1 MSVSP
6 GTQNGSDSH
15 YGGWELYRRLLSY
28 VKPYRKVF
36 FFAIIG
42 MIVVAATQPGLPYLI
57 KGITDKGLIARDS
70 SYISMIPIYLVLLFV
85 IRGLATFVSQ
95 FGIYWVGRRIIF
107 DIRRQMFQRMIHL
120 PTAFFDEN
128 HSAKLVAKLIYD
140 VEQVATAATSAL
152 TTVVKDGLTVI
163 LLLLYIVYLDWQL
176 TLMFLLIGPLVALFV
191 RFMSKRFRKVSTSI
205 QHSMG
210 HIAHVAKEAIEGQRI
225 LKTYGGHEKETR
237 YFEQANEDNRK
248 QYLRKASVSAMA
260 IPVVELFIALSLAGL
275 IHFMLNRPDQDSA
288 TVGSFIAFLTA
299 VLLLMPPIR
308 RLTKINE
315 PVQTGIA
322 AAQSVFVLM
331 DQDEEKDSADG
342 SLDHVSGRLEFK
354 DVSFRY
360 HPDDELV
367 LKDINFAIAPGKV
380 VALVGASGSGKSTI
394 ASLVS
399 RFYDPEQGQILIDG
413 VDIRTLSLKNLR
425 QHMAVVPQETI
436 LFDGSLAENITYGC
450 EGEFDADALQ
460 KAAQAAN
467 VLEFAK
473 TLPGG
478 LDSQIGERGVR
489 LSGGQRQR
497 IAIARAIY
505 KDAPI
510 LVLDEATSALD
521 TRSER
526 HVQEAMQHLMEKRTT
541 LVIAHRLSTIEHA
554 DKIIVLHRG
563 RMLEQGSHAELI
575 AKNGA
580 YAELHHRN
588 FAELDDTA
596 EKTTGQHDTAES

>member
-1 MSVSP
+1 MSVTSASP
-6 GTQNGSDSH
+6 DDRYNG
-15 YGGWELYRRLLSY
+15 WMLYRRLLGY

-57 KGITDKGLIARDS
+57 KGITDQGFIAKDD
-70 SYISMIPIYLVLLFV
+70 SYIRMIPIYLILLFV
-85 IRGLATFVSQ
+85 IRGIATFASQ
-95 FGIYWVGRRIIF
+95 FGIYWVGRRVIF
-107 DIRRQMFQRMIHL
+107 DIRREMFQRMIHL

-163 LLLLYIVYLDWQL
+163 LLLLYLFYLDWVL
-176 TLMFLLIGPLVALFV
+176 TLIFLVIGPVVALFV
-191 RFMSKRFRKVSTSI
+191 RFMSKRFRAVSASI
-205 QHSMG
+205 QSSMG

-237 YFEQANEDNRK
+237 YFEQANEDNRQ
-248 QYLRKASVSAMA
+248 QYLRKARVSAMA
-260 IPVVELFIALSLAGL
+260 IPVVELFIAFSLAAL
-275 IHFMLNRPDQDSA
+275 ITFMLSRADQETA
-288 TVGSFIAFLTA
+288 TVGSFVAFLTA

-322 AAQSVFVLM
+322 AAQSVFMLM
-331 DQDEEKDSADG
+331 DMPEETDTGTETLDEIEG
-342 SLDHVSGRLEFK
+342 HVEFRN
-354 DVSFRY
+354 VSFSY
-360 HPDDELV
+360 HPGDEPV
-367 LKDINFAIAPGKV
+367 LEDISFDIAPGQV

-394 ASLVS
+394 ASLVA
-399 RFYDPEQGQILIDG
+399 RFYNPQQGQILIDG
-413 VDIRTLSLKNLR
+413 VDVSTLSLKDLR
-425 QHMAVVPQETI
+425 KHLAIVPQETI

-450 EGEFDADALQ
+450 EEEFSEELLL
-460 KAAQAAN
+460 KAADAAN
-467 VLEFAK
+467 VLEFVD
-473 TLPGG
+473 LLSDGF
-478 LDSQIGERGVR
+478 DSQIGEQGVR

-554 DKIIVLHRG
+554 DKIIVLYQG
-563 RMLEQGSHAELI
+563 RILEQGSHEELLS
-575 AKNGA
+575 KSGA

-588 FAELDDTA
+588 FTDIDENTIQDESAED
-596 EKTTGQHDTAES
+596 

>member
-1 MSVSP
+1 
-6 GTQNGSDSH
+6 
-15 YGGWELYRRLLSY
+15 
-28 VKPYRKVF
+28 
-36 FFAIIG
+36 
-42 MIVVAATQPGLPYLI
+42 
-57 KGITDKGLIARDS
+57 
-70 SYISMIPIYLVLLFV
+70 MIPIYLILLFV
-85 IRGLATFVSQ
+85 IRGIATFASQ
-95 FGIYWVGRRIIF
+95 FGIYWVGRRVIF
-107 DIRRQMFQRMIHL
+107 DIRREMFQRMIHL

-163 LLLLYIVYLDWQL
+163 LLLLYLVYLDWVL
-176 TLMFLLIGPLVALFV
+176 TLIFLVIGPVVALFV
-191 RFMSKRFRKVSTSI
+191 RFMSKRFRAVSTSI
-205 QHSMG
+205 QSSMG

-237 YFEQANEDNRK
+237 YFEQANEDNRQ
-248 QYLRKASVSAMA
+248 QYLRKATVSAMA
-260 IPVVELFIALSLAGL
+260 IPVVELFIAFSLAGL
-275 IHFMLNRPDQDSA
+275 ITFMLSRADQETA
-288 TVGSFIAFLTA
+288 TVGSFVAFLTA

-322 AAQSVFVLM
+322 AAQSVFMLM
-331 DQDEEKDSADG
+331 DMAEETDTGTDT
-342 SLDHVSGRLEFK
+342 LDTIEGHIEFR
-354 DVSFRY
+354 DVTFSY
-360 HPDDELV
+360 HPDDEPV
-367 LKDINFAIAPGKV
+367 LKNISFDIAPGQV

-399 RFYDPEQGQILIDG
+399 RFYNPQQGQITIDG
-413 VDIRTLSLKNLR
+413 VDISTLSLKDLR
-425 QHMAVVPQETI
+425 KHLAIVPQETI

-450 EGEFDADALQ
+450 EGDFSQEQLVN
-460 KAAQAAN
+460 AAAAAN
-467 VLEFAK
+467 VLEFVD
-473 TLPGG
+473 LLSEGF
-478 LDSQIGERGVR
+478 DSQIGEQGVR

-554 DKIIVLHRG
+554 DKIIVLHQG
-563 RMLEQGSHAELI
+563 RILEQGTHEELLS
-575 AKNGA
+575 KSGA

-588 FAELDDTA
+588 FADIDENTVQDETA
-596 EKTTGQHDTAES
+596 ED

>member
-1 MSVSP
+1 M
-6 GTQNGSDSH
+6 
-15 YGGWELYRRLLSY
+15 LYRRLLGY

-57 KGITDKGLIARDS
+57 KGITDQGFIAKDD
-70 SYISMIPIYLVLLFV
+70 SYIRMIPIYLILLFV
-85 IRGLATFVSQ
+85 IRGTATFASQ
-95 FGIYWVGRRIIF
+95 FGIYWVGRRVIF
-107 DIRRQMFQRMIHL
+107 DIRREMFQRMIHL

-163 LLLLYIVYLDWQL
+163 LLLLYLVYLDWVL
-176 TLMFLLIGPLVALFV
+176 TLIFLIIGPVVALFV
-191 RFMSKRFRKVSTSI
+191 RFMRKRFRAVSTSI
-205 QHSMG
+205 QSSMG

-237 YFEQANEDNRK
+237 YFEQANEDNRQ
-248 QYLRKASVSAMA
+248 QYLRKATVSAMA
-260 IPVVELFIALSLAGL
+260 IPVVELFIAFSLAGL
-275 IHFMLNRPDQDSA
+275 ITFMLSRADQETA
-288 TVGSFIAFLTA
+288 TVGSFVAFLTA

-322 AAQSVFVLM
+322 AAQSVFMLM
-331 DQDEEKDSADG
+331 DMAEETDTG
-342 SLDHVSGRLEFK
+342 TGTLDTIEGHVEFRN
-354 DVSFRY
+354 VTFSY
-360 HPDDELV
+360 HPDDEPV
-367 LKDINFAIAPGKV
+367 LKNISFDIAPGQV

-394 ASLVS
+394 ASLVA
-399 RFYDPEQGQILIDG
+399 RFYNPQQGQIMIDG
-413 VDIRTLSLKNLR
+413 VEISTLSLKDLR
-425 QHMAVVPQETI
+425 KHLALVPQETI

-450 EGEFDADALQ
+450 EGDFSEEQLVNAAD
-460 KAAQAAN
+460 AAN
-467 VLEFAK
+467 VLEFVD
-473 TLPGG
+473 LLSEGF
-478 LDSQIGERGVR
+478 DSQIGEQGVR

-554 DKIIVLHRG
+554 DKIIVLHQG
-563 RMLEQGSHAELI
+563 RILEQGTHEELLS
-575 AKNGA
+575 KSGA

-588 FAELDDTA
+588 FADIDENTVQDETA
-596 EKTTGQHDTAES
+596 ED

>member
-1 MSVSP
+1 MSASP
-6 GTQNGSDSH
+6 ASPNDRYNG
-15 YGGWELYRRLLSY
+15 WMLYRRLLGY

-57 KGITDKGLIARDS
+57 KGITDQGFIAKDD
-70 SYISMIPIYLVLLFV
+70 SYIRMIPIYLILLFV
-85 IRGLATFVSQ
+85 IRGIATFASQ
-95 FGIYWVGRRIIF
+95 FGIYWVGRRVIF
-107 DIRRQMFQRMIHL
+107 DIRREMFQRMIHL

-163 LLLLYIVYLDWQL
+163 LLLLYLVYLDWVL
-176 TLMFLLIGPLVALFV
+176 TLIFLVIGPVVALFV
-191 RFMSKRFRKVSTSI
+191 RFMSKRFRAVSTSI
-205 QHSMG
+205 QSSMG

-237 YFEQANEDNRK
+237 YFEQANEDNRQ
-248 QYLRKASVSAMA
+248 QYLRKATVSAMA
-260 IPVVELFIALSLAGL
+260 IPVVELFIAFSLAGL
-275 IHFMLNRPDQDSA
+275 ITFMLSRADQETA
-288 TVGSFIAFLTA
+288 TVGSFVAFLTA

-322 AAQSVFVLM
+322 AAQSVFMLM
-331 DQDEEKDSADG
+331 DMAEETDTGTDT
-342 SLDHVSGRLEFK
+342 LDTIEGHIEFR
-354 DVSFRY
+354 DVTFSY
-360 HPDDELV
+360 HPDDEPV
-367 LKDINFAIAPGKV
+367 LKNISFDIAPGQV

-399 RFYDPEQGQILIDG
+399 RFYNPQQGQITIDG
-413 VDIRTLSLKNLR
+413 VDISTLSLKDLR
-425 QHMAVVPQETI
+425 KHLAIVPQETI

-450 EGEFDADALQ
+450 EGDFSQEQLVN
-460 KAAQAAN
+460 AAAAAN
-467 VLEFAK
+467 VLEFVD
-473 TLPGG
+473 LLSEGF
-478 LDSQIGERGVR
+478 DSQIGEQGVR

-554 DKIIVLHRG
+554 DKIIVLHQG
-563 RMLEQGSHAELI
+563 RILEQGTHEELLS
-575 AKNGA
+575 KSGA

-588 FAELDDTA
+588 FADIDENTVQDETA
-596 EKTTGQHDTAES
+596 ED

>member
-1 MSVSP
+1 M
-6 GTQNGSDSH
+6 
-15 YGGWELYRRLLSY
+15 LYRRLLGY

-57 KGITDKGLIARDS
+57 KGITDQGFIAKDD
-70 SYISMIPIYLVLLFV
+70 SYIRMIPIYLILLFV
-85 IRGLATFVSQ
+85 IRGIATFASQ
-95 FGIYWVGRRIIF
+95 FGIYWVGRRVIF
-107 DIRRQMFQRMIHL
+107 DIRREMFQRMIHL

-163 LLLLYIVYLDWQL
+163 LLLLYLVYLDWVL
-176 TLMFLLIGPLVALFV
+176 TLIFLVIGPVVALFV
-191 RFMSKRFRKVSTSI
+191 RFMSKRFRAVSTSI
-205 QHSMG
+205 QSSIG

-237 YFEQANEDNRK
+237 YFEQANEDNRQ
-248 QYLRKASVSAMA
+248 QYLRKATVSAMA
-260 IPVVELFIALSLAGL
+260 IPVVELFIAFSLAGL
-275 IHFMLNRPDQDSA
+275 ITFMLSRADQETA
-288 TVGSFIAFLTA
+288 TVGSFVAFLTA

-322 AAQSVFVLM
+322 AAQSVFMLM
-331 DQDEEKDSADG
+331 DMAEETDTG
-342 SLDHVSGRLEFK
+342 TGTLDTIEGHIEFR
-354 DVSFRY
+354 DVTFSY
-360 HPDDELV
+360 HPDDEPV
-367 LKDINFAIAPGKV
+367 LKNISFDIAPGQV

-399 RFYDPEQGQILIDG
+399 RFYNPQQGQITIDG
-413 VDIRTLSLKNLR
+413 VDISTLSLKELR
-425 QHMAVVPQETI
+425 KHLAIVPQETI

-450 EGEFDADALQ
+450 EGDFSQEQLVN
-460 KAAQAAN
+460 AAAAAN
-467 VLEFAK
+467 VLEFVD
-473 TLPGG
+473 LLSEGF
-478 LDSQIGERGVR
+478 DSQIGEQGVR

-554 DKIIVLHRG
+554 DKIIVLHQG
-563 RMLEQGSHAELI
+563 RILEQGTHEELLS
-575 AKNGA
+575 KSGA

-588 FAELDDTA
+588 FADIDENTVQDETA
-596 EKTTGQHDTAES
+596 ED

>member
-1 MSVSP
+1 MSISSASP
-6 GTQNGSDSH
+6 EDRYNG
-15 YGGWELYRRLLSY
+15 WMLYRRLLGY

-36 FFAIIG
+36 FLAIIG

-57 KGITDKGLIARDS
+57 KDITDQGFIAKDD
-70 SYISMIPIYLVLLFV
+70 SYIRMIPIYLILLFV
-85 IRGLATFVSQ
+85 IRGIATFASQ
-95 FGIYWVGRRIIF
+95 FGIYWVGRRVIF
-107 DIRRQMFQRMIHL
+107 DIRREMFQRMIHL

-163 LLLLYIVYLDWQL
+163 LLLLYLFYLDWVL
-176 TLMFLLIGPLVALFV
+176 TLIFLVIGPVVALFV
-191 RFMSKRFRKVSTSI
+191 RFMSKRFRAVSASI
-205 QHSMG
+205 QSSMG

-237 YFEQANEDNRK
+237 YFEQANEDNRQ
-248 QYLRKASVSAMA
+248 QYLRKARVSAMA
-260 IPVVELFIALSLAGL
+260 IPVVELFIAFSLAAL
-275 IHFMLNRPDQDSA
+275 ITFMLSRADQETA
-288 TVGSFIAFLTA
+288 TVGSFVAFLTA

-322 AAQSVFVLM
+322 AAQSVFMLM
-331 DQDEEKDSADG
+331 DMPEETDTGTETLDEIEG
-342 SLDHVSGRLEFK
+342 HVEFRN
-354 DVSFRY
+354 VSFTY
-360 HPDDELV
+360 HPGDEPV
-367 LKDINFAIAPGKV
+367 LEDISFDIAPGQV

-394 ASLVS
+394 ASLVA
-399 RFYDPEQGQILIDG
+399 RFYNPQKGQILIDG
-413 VDIRTLSLKNLR
+413 VDVSTLSLKDLR
-425 QHMAVVPQETI
+425 KHLAIVPQETI

-450 EGEFDADALQ
+450 EGELSKELLL
-460 KAAQAAN
+460 KAADAAN
-467 VLEFAK
+467 VLEFVD
-473 TLPGG
+473 LLSEGF
-478 LDSQIGERGVR
+478 DSQIGEQGVR

-541 LVIAHRLSTIEHA
+541 LVIAHRLSTVRNA
-554 DKIIVLHRG
+554 DRIIVMERG
-563 RMLEQGSHAELI
+563 RIVEDGDHKTLLAQG
-575 AKNGA
+575 GY
-580 YAELHHRN
+580 YAELQ
-588 FAELDDTA
+588 
-596 EKTTGQHDTAES
+596 QHQVAPAVVSGSA

>member
-1 MSVSP
+1 MSASSASP
-6 GTQNGSDSH
+6 EDRYNG
-15 YGGWELYRRLLSY
+15 WMLYRRLLGY

-57 KGITDKGLIARDS
+57 KGITDQGFIAKDD
-70 SYISMIPIYLVLLFV
+70 SYIRMIPVYLILLFV
-85 IRGLATFVSQ
+85 IRGIATFASQ
-95 FGIYWVGRRIIF
+95 FGIYWVGRRVIF
-107 DIRRQMFQRMIHL
+107 DIRREMFQRMIHL
-120 PTAFFDEN
+120 PTVFFDEN

-163 LLLLYIVYLDWQL
+163 LLLLYLVYLDWVL
-176 TLMFLLIGPLVALFV
+176 TLIFLIIGPVVALFV
-191 RFMSKRFRKVSTSI
+191 RFMSKRFRAVSTSI
-205 QHSMG
+205 QSSMG

-237 YFEQANEDNRK
+237 YFEQANEDNRQ
-248 QYLRKASVSAMA
+248 QYLRKARVSAMA
-260 IPVVELFIALSLAGL
+260 IPVVELFIAFSLAGL
-275 IHFMLNRPDQDSA
+275 ISFMLSRADQGSA
-288 TVGSFIAFLTA
+288 TVGSFVAFLTA

-322 AAQSVFVLM
+322 AAQSVFMLM
-331 DQDEEKDSADG
+331 DMPEETDTGTGTLEAIEG
-342 SLDHVSGRLEFK
+342 HVEFR
-354 DVSFRY
+354 DISFSY
-360 HPDDELV
+360 HPDDEPV
-367 LKDINFAIAPGKV
+367 LSNISFDIAPGQV

-394 ASLVS
+394 ASLVA
-399 RFYDPEQGQILIDG
+399 RFYNPQQGQILIDG
-413 VDIRTLSLKNLR
+413 VNIATLSLKELR
-425 QHMAVVPQETI
+425 KHLAIVPQETI

-450 EGEFDADALQ
+450 EGEYSEELLRNAAD
-460 KAAQAAN
+460 AAN
-467 VLEFAK
+467 VLEFVD
-473 TLPGG
+473 LLSEGF
-478 LDSQIGERGVR
+478 DSQIGEQGVR

-505 KDAPI
+505 KDAPV

-554 DKIIVLHRG
+554 DKIIVLHQG
-563 RMLEQGSHAELI
+563 RILEQGTHEELLS
-575 AKNGA
+575 KSGA
-580 YAELHHRN
+580 YAELHQRN
-588 FAELDDTA
+588 FTDIDENTVQDAAAED
-596 EKTTGQHDTAES
+596 

>member
-1 MSVSP
+1 M
-6 GTQNGSDSH
+6 
-15 YGGWELYRRLLSY
+15 LYRRLLGY

-57 KGITDKGLIARDS
+57 KGITDQGFIAKDD
-70 SYISMIPIYLVLLFV
+70 SYIRMIPIYLILLFV
-85 IRGLATFVSQ
+85 IRGIATFASQ
-95 FGIYWVGRRIIF
+95 FGIYWVGRRVIF
-107 DIRRQMFQRMIHL
+107 DIRREMFQRMIHL

-163 LLLLYIVYLDWQL
+163 LLLLYLVYLDWVL
-176 TLMFLLIGPLVALFV
+176 TLIFLVIGPVVALFV
-191 RFMSKRFRKVSTSI
+191 RFMSKRFRAVSTSI
-205 QHSMG
+205 QSSMG

-237 YFEQANEDNRK
+237 YFEQANEDNRQ
-248 QYLRKASVSAMA
+248 QYLRKATVSAMA
-260 IPVVELFIALSLAGL
+260 IPVVELFIAFSLAGL
-275 IHFMLNRPDQDSA
+275 ITYMLSRADQETA
-288 TVGSFIAFLTA
+288 TVGSFVAFLTA

-322 AAQSVFVLM
+322 AAQSVFMLM
-331 DQDEEKDSADG
+331 DMAEETDTG
-342 SLDHVSGRLEFK
+342 TGTLDTIEGHVEFR
-354 DVSFRY
+354 DVTFSY
-360 HPDDELV
+360 HPDDEPV
-367 LKDINFAIAPGKV
+367 LKNISFDIAPGQV

-394 ASLVS
+394 ASLVA
-399 RFYDPEQGQILIDG
+399 RFYNPQQGQIMIDG
-413 VDIRTLSLKNLR
+413 VDISTLSLKNLR
-425 QHMAVVPQETI
+425 KHLAIVPQETI

-450 EGEFDADALQ
+450 EGDFSEEQLVNAAD
-460 KAAQAAN
+460 AAN
-467 VLEFAK
+467 VLEFVD
-473 TLPGG
+473 LLSEGF
-478 LDSQIGERGVR
+478 DSQIGEQGVR

-554 DKIIVLHRG
+554 DKIIVLHQG
-563 RMLEQGSHAELI
+563 RILEQGTHEELLS
-575 AKNGA
+575 KSGA

-588 FAELDDTA
+588 FADIDENTVQDETA
-596 EKTTGQHDTAES
+596 ED

>member
-1 MSVSP
+1 MSATVASSEDP
-6 GTQNGSDSH
+6 YNG
-15 YGGWELYRRLLSY
+15 WMLYRRLLAY

-36 FFAIIG
+36 FLAIIG

-57 KGITDKGLIARDS
+57 KGITDQGFIAKDS
-70 SYISMIPIYLVLLFV
+70 SYIRMIPIYLILLFV
-85 IRGLATFVSQ
+85 IRGIATFASQ
-95 FGIYWVGRRIIF
+95 YGIYWVGRRVIF
-107 DIRRQMFQRMIHL
+107 DIRREMFQRMIHL

-163 LLLLYIVYLDWQL
+163 LLLLYLVYLDWIL
-176 TLMFLLIGPLVALFV
+176 TLIFLVIGPVVALFV
-191 RFMSKRFRKVSTSI
+191 RFMSKRFRAVSTSI
-205 QHSMG
+205 QSSMG

-237 YFEQANEDNRK
+237 YFERANEDNRQ
-248 QYLRKASVSAMA
+248 QYLRKATVSAMA
-260 IPVVELFIALSLAGL
+260 IPVVELFIAFSLAGL
-275 IHFMLNRPDQDSA
+275 ITFMLARADQETA
-288 TVGSFIAFLTA
+288 TVGSFVAFLTA

-322 AAQSVFVLM
+322 AAQSVFMLM
-331 DQDEEKDSADG
+331 DEQEETDHGTGTLDSIKG
-342 SLDHVSGRLEFK
+342 HVEFSH
-354 DVSFRY
+354 VSFRY
-360 HPDDELV
+360 HPDDDPV
-367 LKDINFAIAPGKV
+367 LEDISFEIAPGEV

-394 ASLVS
+394 ASLVA
-399 RFYDPEQGQILIDG
+399 RFYNPQQGQIFIDG
-413 VDIRTLSLKNLR
+413 VDVSSLSLRELR
-425 QHMAVVPQETI
+425 RQLAVVPQETI
-436 LFDGSLAENITYGC
+436 LFDGTLAENITYGC
-450 EGEFDADALQ
+450 EGEFSQEALLKAAVAANVQEFADALS
-460 KAAQAAN
+460 
-467 VLEFAK
+467 E
-473 TLPGG
+473 GY
-478 LDSQIGERGVR
+478 DSQIGEQGVR

-554 DKIIVLHRG
+554 DKIIVVHDG
-563 RMLEQGSHAELI
+563 KILEQGTHEDLLS
-575 AKNGA
+575 KNGA
-580 YAELHHRN
+580 YAELYHRN
-588 FAELDDTA
+588 FSDSNEITVEEESTA
-596 EKTTGQHDTAES
+596 E

>member
-1 MSVSP
+1 M
-6 GTQNGSDSH
+6 
-15 YGGWELYRRLLSY
+15 LYRRLLGY

-57 KGITDKGLIARDS
+57 KGITDQGFIAKDD
-70 SYISMIPIYLVLLFV
+70 SYIRMIPIYLILLFV
-85 IRGLATFVSQ
+85 IRGTATFASQ
-95 FGIYWVGRRIIF
+95 FGIYWVGRRVIF
-107 DIRRQMFQRMIHL
+107 DIRREMFQRMIHL

-163 LLLLYIVYLDWQL
+163 LLLLYLVYLDWVL
-176 TLMFLLIGPLVALFV
+176 TLIFLIIGPVVALFV
-191 RFMSKRFRKVSTSI
+191 RFMSKRFRAVSTSI
-205 QHSMG
+205 QSSMG

-237 YFEQANEDNRK
+237 YFEQANEDNRQ
-248 QYLRKASVSAMA
+248 QYLRKATVSAMA
-260 IPVVELFIALSLAGL
+260 IPVVELFIAFSLAGL
-275 IHFMLNRPDQDSA
+275 ITFMLSRADQETA
-288 TVGSFIAFLTA
+288 TVGSFVAFLTA

-322 AAQSVFVLM
+322 AAQSVFMLM
-331 DQDEEKDSADG
+331 DMAEETDTG
-342 SLDHVSGRLEFK
+342 TGTLDTIEGHVEFRN
-354 DVSFRY
+354 VTFSY
-360 HPDDELV
+360 HPDDEPV
-367 LKDINFAIAPGKV
+367 LKNISFDIAPGQV

-394 ASLVS
+394 ASLVA
-399 RFYDPEQGQILIDG
+399 RFYNPQQGQIMIDG
-413 VDIRTLSLKNLR
+413 VEISTLSLKDLR
-425 QHMAVVPQETI
+425 KHLALVPQETI

-450 EGEFDADALQ
+450 EGDFSEEQLVNAAD
-460 KAAQAAN
+460 AAN
-467 VLEFAK
+467 VLEFVD
-473 TLPGG
+473 LLSEGF
-478 LDSQIGERGVR
+478 DSQIGEQGVR

-554 DKIIVLHRG
+554 DKIIVLHQG
-563 RMLEQGSHAELI
+563 RILEQGTHEELLS
-575 AKNGA
+575 KSGA

-588 FAELDDTA
+588 FADIDENTVQDETA
-596 EKTTGQHDTAES
+596 ED

>member
-1 MSVSP
+1 MSTSSASSEDP
-6 GTQNGSDSH
+6 YNG
-15 YGGWELYRRLLSY
+15 WMLYRRLLGY

-57 KGITDKGLIARDS
+57 KGITDQGFIAKDS
-70 SYISMIPIYLVLLFV
+70 TYIRMIPVYLILLFV
-85 IRGLATFVSQ
+85 VRGIATFASQ
-95 FGIYWVGRRIIF
+95 FGIYWVGRRVIF
-107 DIRRQMFQRMIHL
+107 DIRREMFQRMIHL

-163 LLLLYIVYLDWQL
+163 LLLLYLVYLDWVL
-176 TLMFLLIGPLVALFV
+176 TLIFLVIGPVVALFV
-191 RFMSKRFRKVSTSI
+191 RFMSKRFRAVSTSI
-205 QHSMG
+205 QSSMG

-237 YFEQANEDNRK
+237 YFEQANEDNRQ
-248 QYLRKASVSAMA
+248 QYLRKATVSAMA
-260 IPVVELFIALSLAGL
+260 IPVVELFIAFSLAGL
-275 IHFMLNRPDQDSA
+275 ITFMLSRADQESA
-288 TVGSFIAFLTA
+288 TVGSFVAFLTA

-322 AAQSVFVLM
+322 AAQSVFMLM
-331 DQDEEKDSADG
+331 DEQEETDSG
-342 SLDHVSGRLEFK
+342 SGTLDSIKGHVEFKHVSF
-354 DVSFRY
+354 SY
-360 HPDDELV
+360 HPDDTPV
-367 LKDINFAIAPGKV
+367 LENISFAIAPGEV

-394 ASLVS
+394 ASLVA
-399 RFYDPEQGQILIDG
+399 RFYNPQQGQILIDG
-413 VDIRTLSLKNLR
+413 VDVTTLSLKELR
-425 QHMAVVPQETI
+425 KQLAIVPQETI
-436 LFDGSLAENITYGC
+436 LFDGTLAENITYGC
-450 EGEFDADALQ
+450 EGAFSEELLL
-460 KAAQAAN
+460 KAADAAN
-467 VLEFAK
+467 VQEFVD
-473 TLPGG
+473 G
-478 LDSQIGERGVR
+478 LSQGFDSQIGEQGVR

-541 LVIAHRLSTIEHA
+541 IVIAHRLSTIEHA
-554 DKIIVLHRG
+554 DKIIVLHEG
-563 RMLEQGSHAELI
+563 RILEQGTHEVLLS
-575 AKNGA
+575 KNGA
-580 YAELHHRN
+580 YAELHQRN
-588 FAELDDTA
+588 FTDIDENTVQDDSAED
-596 EKTTGQHDTAES
+596 

>member
-1 MSVSP
+1 M
-6 GTQNGSDSH
+6 
-15 YGGWELYRRLLSY
+15 LYRRLLGY

-57 KGITDKGLIARDS
+57 KGITDQGFIAKDD
-70 SYISMIPIYLVLLFV
+70 SYIRMIPIYLILLFV
-85 IRGLATFVSQ
+85 IRGIATFASQ
-95 FGIYWVGRRIIF
+95 FGIYWVGRRVIF
-107 DIRRQMFQRMIHL
+107 DIRREMFQRMIHL

-163 LLLLYIVYLDWQL
+163 LLLLYLVYLDWVL
-176 TLMFLLIGPLVALFV
+176 TLIFLVIGPVVALFV
-191 RFMSKRFRKVSTSI
+191 RFMSKRFRAVSTSI
-205 QHSMG
+205 QSSMG

-237 YFEQANEDNRK
+237 YFEQANEDNRQ
-248 QYLRKASVSAMA
+248 QYLRKATVSAMA
-260 IPVVELFIALSLAGL
+260 IPVVELFIAFSLAGL
-275 IHFMLNRPDQDSA
+275 ITFMLSRADQETA
-288 TVGSFIAFLTA
+288 TVGSFVAFLTA

-322 AAQSVFVLM
+322 AAQSVFMLM
-331 DQDEEKDSADG
+331 DMAEETDTG
-342 SLDHVSGRLEFK
+342 TGTLGTIEGHIEFR
-354 DVSFRY
+354 DVTFSY
-360 HPDDELV
+360 HPDDEPV
-367 LKDINFAIAPGKV
+367 LKNISFDIAPGQV

-399 RFYDPEQGQILIDG
+399 RFYNPQQGQITIDG
-413 VDIRTLSLKNLR
+413 VDISTLSLKDLR
-425 QHMAVVPQETI
+425 KHLAIVPQETI

-450 EGEFDADALQ
+450 EGDFSQEQLVN
-460 KAAQAAN
+460 AAAAAN
-467 VLEFAK
+467 VLEFVD
-473 TLPGG
+473 LLSEGF
-478 LDSQIGERGVR
+478 DSQIGEQGVR

-554 DKIIVLHRG
+554 DKIIVLHQG
-563 RMLEQGSHAELI
+563 RILEQGTHEELLS
-575 AKNGA
+575 KSGA

-588 FAELDDTA
+588 FADIDENTVQDETA
-596 EKTTGQHDTAES
+596 ED

>member
-1 MSVSP
+1 M
-6 GTQNGSDSH
+6 
-15 YGGWELYRRLLSY
+15 LYRRLLGY

-57 KGITDKGLIARDS
+57 KGITDQGFIAKDD
-70 SYISMIPIYLVLLFV
+70 SYIRMIPIYLILLFV
-85 IRGLATFVSQ
+85 IRGIATFASQ
-95 FGIYWVGRRIIF
+95 FGIYWVGRRVIF
-107 DIRRQMFQRMIHL
+107 DIRREMFQRMIHL

-163 LLLLYIVYLDWQL
+163 LLLLYLVYLDWVL
-176 TLMFLLIGPLVALFV
+176 TLIFLVIGPVVALFV
-191 RFMSKRFRKVSTSI
+191 RFMSKRFRAVSTSI
-205 QHSMG
+205 QSSMG

-237 YFEQANEDNRK
+237 YFEQANEDNRQ
-248 QYLRKASVSAMA
+248 QYLRKATVSAMA
-260 IPVVELFIALSLAGL
+260 IPVVELFIAFSLAGL
-275 IHFMLNRPDQDSA
+275 ITFMLSRADQETA
-288 TVGSFIAFLTA
+288 TVGSFVAFLTA

-322 AAQSVFVLM
+322 AAQSVFMLM
-331 DQDEEKDSADG
+331 DMAEETDTG
-342 SLDHVSGRLEFK
+342 TGTLDTIEGHIEFR
-354 DVSFRY
+354 DVTFSY
-360 HPDDELV
+360 HPDDEPV
-367 LKDINFAIAPGKV
+367 LKNISFDIAPGQV

-399 RFYDPEQGQILIDG
+399 RFYNPQQGQITIDG
-413 VDIRTLSLKNLR
+413 VDISTLSLKDLR
-425 QHMAVVPQETI
+425 KHLAIVPQETI

-450 EGEFDADALQ
+450 EGDFSQEQLVN
-460 KAAQAAN
+460 AAAAAN
-467 VLEFAK
+467 VLEFVD
-473 TLPGG
+473 LLSEGF
-478 LDSQIGERGVR
+478 DSQIGEQGVR

-554 DKIIVLHRG
+554 DKIIVLHQG
-563 RMLEQGSHAELI
+563 RILEQGTHEELLS
-575 AKNGA
+575 KSGA

-588 FAELDDTA
+588 FADIDENTVQDETA
-596 EKTTGQHDTAES
+596 ED

>member
-1 MSVSP
+1 M
-6 GTQNGSDSH
+6 
-15 YGGWELYRRLLSY
+15 LYRRLLGY

-57 KGITDKGLIARDS
+57 KGITDQGFIAKDD
-70 SYISMIPIYLVLLFV
+70 SYIRMIPIYLILLFV
-85 IRGLATFVSQ
+85 IRGIATFASQ
-95 FGIYWVGRRIIF
+95 FGIYWVGRRVIF
-107 DIRRQMFQRMIHL
+107 DIRREMFQRMIHL

-163 LLLLYIVYLDWQL
+163 LLLLYLVYLDWVL
-176 TLMFLLIGPLVALFV
+176 TLIFLVIGPVVALFV
-191 RFMSKRFRKVSTSI
+191 RFMSKRFRAVSTSI
-205 QHSMG
+205 QSSMG

-225 LKTYGGHEKETR
+225 LKTYGGHEKETH
-237 YFEQANEDNRK
+237 YFEQANEDNRQ
-248 QYLRKASVSAMA
+248 QYLRKATVSAMA
-260 IPVVELFIALSLAGL
+260 IPVVELFIAFSLAGL
-275 IHFMLNRPDQDSA
+275 ITFMLSRADQETA
-288 TVGSFIAFLTA
+288 TVGSFVAFLTA

-322 AAQSVFVLM
+322 AAQSVFMLM
-331 DQDEEKDSADG
+331 DMAEETDTG
-342 SLDHVSGRLEFK
+342 TGTLDTIEGHVEFRN
-354 DVSFRY
+354 VTFSY
-360 HPDDELV
+360 HPDDEPV
-367 LKDINFAIAPGKV
+367 LKNISFDIAPGQV

-394 ASLVS
+394 ASLVA
-399 RFYDPEQGQILIDG
+399 RFYNPQQGQIMIDG
-413 VDIRTLSLKNLR
+413 VDISTLSLKNLR
-425 QHMAVVPQETI
+425 KHLAIVPQETI

-450 EGEFDADALQ
+450 EGDFSEEQLVNAAD
-460 KAAQAAN
+460 AAN
-467 VLEFAK
+467 VLEFVDV
-473 TLPGG
+473 LSEGF
-478 LDSQIGERGVR
+478 DSQIGEQGVR

-554 DKIIVLHRG
+554 DKIIVLHQG
-563 RMLEQGSHAELI
+563 RILEQGTHEELLS
-575 AKNGA
+575 KSGA

-588 FAELDDTA
+588 FADIDENTVQDETA
-596 EKTTGQHDTAES
+596 ED

>member
-1 MSVSP
+1 MSASP
-6 GTQNGSDSH
+6 ASPNDRYNG
-15 YGGWELYRRLLSY
+15 WMLYRRLLGY

-57 KGITDKGLIARDS
+57 KGITDQGFIAKDD
-70 SYISMIPIYLVLLFV
+70 SYIRMIPIYLILLFV
-85 IRGLATFVSQ
+85 IRGIATFASQ
-95 FGIYWVGRRIIF
+95 FGIYWVGRRVIF
-107 DIRRQMFQRMIHL
+107 DIRREMFQRMIHL

-163 LLLLYIVYLDWQL
+163 LLLLYLVYLDWVL
-176 TLMFLLIGPLVALFV
+176 TLIFLVIGPVVALFV
-191 RFMSKRFRKVSTSI
+191 RFMSKRFRAVSTSI
-205 QHSMG
+205 QSSMG

-237 YFEQANEDNRK
+237 YFEQANEDNRQ
-248 QYLRKASVSAMA
+248 QYLRKATVSAMA
-260 IPVVELFIALSLAGL
+260 IPVVELFIAFSLAGL
-275 IHFMLNRPDQDSA
+275 ITFMLSRADQETA
-288 TVGSFIAFLTA
+288 TVGSFVAFLTA

-322 AAQSVFVLM
+322 AAQSVFMLM
-331 DQDEEKDSADG
+331 DMAEETDTG
-342 SLDHVSGRLEFK
+342 TGTLDTIEGHVEFR
-354 DVSFRY
+354 DVTFSY
-360 HPDDELV
+360 HPDDEPV
-367 LKDINFAIAPGKV
+367 LKNISFDIAPGQV

-394 ASLVS
+394 ASLVA
-399 RFYDPEQGQILIDG
+399 RFYNPQQGQIMIDG
-413 VDIRTLSLKNLR
+413 VDISTLSLKNLR
-425 QHMAVVPQETI
+425 KHLAIVPQETI

-450 EGEFDADALQ
+450 EGDFSEEQLVNAAD
-460 KAAQAAN
+460 AAN
-467 VLEFAK
+467 VLEFVD
-473 TLPGG
+473 LLSEGF
-478 LDSQIGERGVR
+478 DSQIGEQGVR

-505 KDAPI
+505 KDVPI

-554 DKIIVLHRG
+554 DKIIVLHQG
-563 RMLEQGSHAELI
+563 RILEQGTHEELLS
-575 AKNGA
+575 KSGA

-588 FAELDDTA
+588 FADIDENTVQDETA
-596 EKTTGQHDTAES
+596 ED

>member
-1 MSVSP
+1 MSEAAH
-6 GTQNGSDSH
+6 TRFT
-15 YGGWELYRRLLSY
+15 GWELYRRLLSY

-36 FFAIIG
+36 LFAIIG
-42 MIVVAATQPGLPYLI
+42 MIIVAATQPGLPYLI
-57 KGITDKGLIARDS
+57 KGITDKGFIARDS
-70 SYISMIPIYLVLLFV
+70 EYIRMIPIYLILLFL
-85 IRGLATFVSQ
+85 IRGAATFASQ
-95 FGIYWVGRRIIF
+95 FGIYWVGRRVIY
-107 DIRRQMFQRMIHL
+107 DIRREMFQRMIHL

-152 TTVVKDGLTVI
+152 TTVVKDGLTVA
-163 LLLLYIVYLDWQL
+163 LLLLYLVYLDWRL
-176 TLMFLLIGPLVALFV
+176 TLMFLIIGPAVAVFV
-191 RFMSKRFRKVSTSI
+191 RFMSKRFRTVSTSI
-205 QHSMG
+205 QSSMG

-237 YFEQANEDNRK
+237 YFEQANEENRL
-248 QYLRKASVSAMA
+248 QYLRKAKISAMA
-260 IPVVELFIALSLAGL
+260 IPVVEMFIALSLAGL
-275 IHFMLNRPDQDSA
+275 IAFMLNRTDQDSA

-322 AAQSVFVLM
+322 AAQSVFMLM
-331 DQDEEKDSADG
+331 DEQEEKDSGEDV
-342 SLDHVSGRLEFK
+342 LDEIKGHVEFRQ
-354 DVSFRY
+354 VGFRY
-360 HPDDELV
+360 HPDDDLV
-367 LKDINFAIAPGKV
+367 LEDISFEIVPGNV

-394 ASLVS
+394 ASLMA
-399 RFYDPEQGQILIDG
+399 RFYDPQQGEILIDG
-413 VDIRTLSLKNLR
+413 IDVCTLGLKNLR
-425 QHMAVVPQETI
+425 KQLAVVPQETI

-450 EGEFDADALQ
+450 EGEIDQ
-460 KAAQAAN
+460 KALSNAAVAAN
-467 VLEFAK
+467 VQEFVNH
-473 TLPGG
+473 LSDGM
-478 LDSQIGERGVR
+478 DSQIGERGVR

-554 DKIIVLHRG
+554 DKIIVLHEG
-563 RMLEQGSHAELI
+563 KILEQGSHEELLE
-575 AKNGA
+575 KNGS
-580 YAELHHRN
+580 YAELYHRN
-588 FAELDDTA
+588 FSDLDVEVDENEEAE
-596 EKTTGQHDTAES
+596 E

>member
-1 MSVSP
+1 M
-6 GTQNGSDSH
+6 
-15 YGGWELYRRLLSY
+15 LYRRLLGY

-57 KGITDKGLIARDS
+57 KGITDQGFIAKDD
-70 SYISMIPIYLVLLFV
+70 SYIRMIPIYLILLFV
-85 IRGLATFVSQ
+85 IRGIATFASH
-95 FGIYWVGRRIIF
+95 FGIYWVGRRVIF
-107 DIRRQMFQRMIHL
+107 DIRREMFQRMIHL

-163 LLLLYIVYLDWQL
+163 LLLLYLVYLDWVL
-176 TLMFLLIGPLVALFV
+176 TLIFLVIGPVVALFV
-191 RFMSKRFRKVSTSI
+191 RFMSKRFRAVSTSI
-205 QHSMG
+205 QSSMG

-237 YFEQANEDNRK
+237 YFEQANEDNRQ
-248 QYLRKASVSAMA
+248 QYLRKATVSAMA
-260 IPVVELFIALSLAGL
+260 IPVVELFIAFSLAGL
-275 IHFMLNRPDQDSA
+275 ITFMLSRADQETA
-288 TVGSFIAFLTA
+288 TVGSFVAFLTA

-322 AAQSVFVLM
+322 AAQSVFMLM
-331 DQDEEKDSADG
+331 DMAEETDTG
-342 SLDHVSGRLEFK
+342 TGTLDTIEGHVEFR
-354 DVSFRY
+354 DVTFSY
-360 HPDDELV
+360 HPDDEPV
-367 LKDINFAIAPGKV
+367 LKNISFDIAPGQV

-394 ASLVS
+394 ASLVA
-399 RFYDPEQGQILIDG
+399 RFYNPQQGQIMIDG
-413 VDIRTLSLKNLR
+413 VDISTLSLKNLR
-425 QHMAVVPQETI
+425 KHLAIVPQETI

-450 EGEFDADALQ
+450 EGDFSEEQLVNAAD
-460 KAAQAAN
+460 AAN
-467 VLEFAK
+467 VLEFVD
-473 TLPGG
+473 LLSEGF
-478 LDSQIGERGVR
+478 DSQIGEQGVR

-554 DKIIVLHRG
+554 DKIIVLHQG
-563 RMLEQGSHAELI
+563 RILEQGTHEELLS
-575 AKNGA
+575 KSGA

-588 FAELDDTA
+588 FADIDENTVQDETA
-596 EKTTGQHDTAES
+596 ED